1 MAVRLFRRTY
11 GSLKF
16 RYRKEV
22 ACAVR
27 CPSISIADMAIATRL
42 HELSRTYLSA
52 LLLCAM
58 VCLLAACGS
67 GGGGESAD
75 SATPNAAT
83 PGTATPGT
91 ATPGTTTPGTTTP
104 GTASP
109 NTASPSTA
117 VLTWDSVSVPNFGGY
132 RVYYGTAPGTY
143 SQSFGHGLNTG
154 NVTTYEVTG
163 LSSGTRY
170 YFVVTAFD
178 TTGHESGFSNEVFKD
193 IP

>member
-1 MAVRLFRRTY
+1 MAVKLFRRSY
-11 GSLKF
+11 GSLQF
-16 RYRKEV
+16 RCIKEV
-22 ACAVR
+22 TGAVR
-27 CPSISIADMAIATRL
+27 RSSIAIADMAIATRL
-42 HELSRTYLSA
+42 HESARTYLSA

-58 VCLLAACGS
+58 VCLLVACGS

-75 SATPNAAT
+75 SA
-83 PGTATPGT
+83 G
-91 ATPGTTTPGTTTP
+91 
-104 GTASP
+104 P
-109 NTASPSTA
+109 NTAGPNAA
-117 VLTWDSVSVPNFGGY
+117 VLTWDAVSVPNVGGY

-170 YFVVTAFD
+170 YFVLTAFD

>member
-1 MAVRLFRRTY
+1 MAVRLFRRSY

-22 ACAVR
+22 TCAVR

-42 HELSRTYLSA
+42 HESARTYLSA

-58 VCLLAACGS
+58 VCLLVACGS
-67 GGGGESAD
+67 GGGGQPAD
-75 SATPNAAT
+75 SAPPNTA
-83 PGTATPGT
+83 PQSTATPST
-91 ATPGTTTPGTTTP
+91 ARPT
-104 GTASP
+104 
-109 NTASPSTA
+109 TA
-117 VLTWDSVSVPNFGGY
+117 VLFWDAVSVPNVGGY
-132 RVYYGTAPGTY
+132 RLYYGTAPGRY
-143 SQSFGHGLNTG
+143 GQSFGHGLNTG

-178 TTGHESGFSNEVFKD
+178 TTGRESGFSNEVFKD